1 MRRMAMMLSALSL
14 LLISVTLVTAQQGQ
28 GQGKGRGFGGGG
40 FGGFGGFGGG
50 GTDPVALVRNQQI
63 RKELEITD
71 EQLDK
76 LPAAVNKALKEVL
89 NEQQHA
95 RLSQIQ
101 LQLRGIRAFTDA
113 DVQTRLKLTDQQ
125 KESIET
131 IVEDSDKERRE
142 LFGKGGFGGGGGG
155 AREKIE
161 AMNKEAREK
170 VEGVLTADQRKA
182 FRQMT
187 GPEFKL
193 ELGGFGGG
201 GNFGG
206 GKKKFQ
212 KKDIQ

>member
-1 MRRMAMMLSALSL
+1 MVFSALGL
-14 LLISVTLVTAQQGQ
+14 LLMSVTLVTAQQGQ
-28 GQGKGRGFGGGG
+28 GQGGKGRFGGGG
-40 FGGFGGFGGG
+40 FGGFGGGGFGN
-50 GTDPVALVRNQQI
+50 DPVSLVRNQQI

-71 EQLDK
+71 EQLEK
-76 LPAAVNKALKEVL
+76 LPDAVNKALKEVL
-89 NEQQHA
+89 NPQQHA

-113 DVQTRLKLTDQQ
+113 DVQTRLKLNDQQ
-125 KESIET
+125 KESIQT
-131 IVEDSDKERRE
+131 IIEDSDKERRE
-142 LFGKGGFGGGGGG
+142 LFGKGGGGGFG
-155 AREKIE
+155 AEGREKIE
-161 AMNKEAREK
+161 ALTKEARAK
-170 VEGVLTADQRKA
+170 VEGVLSADQRKA

-193 ELGGFGGG
+193 EFGGFGG